1 MTEKHHLKHS
11 NLNFEEFRRR
21 ACDPSLSAEEK
32 IGFPDAYR
40 AGKGGAILNDIIA
53 KASNLTV
60 PGRRVLDIGIGCGE
74 LGASIAQYCKA
85 NGHSLT
91 AIDSPEMLANY
102 DSDVRK
108 IGGRFPEECEQA
120 LGDDVFDVI
129 IIYSVLQYV
138 FADQNIFAFV
148 DVCLSRL
155 ADGGQLLIGD
165 IPNTSMRKRFLA
177 SPAGL
182 RHHQA
187 SFDPNGS
194 PNVTFNVLEPKE
206 IDDGVLLG
214 VLARCRAAGFHA
226 FLLPQPMHL
235 PMANRREDMV
245 VIRP

>member
-40 AGKGGAILNDIIA
+40 AGKSGAILSDIIA
-53 KASNLTV
+53 KAPNLMA

-74 LGASIAQYCKA
+74 LGASIAQHCKDS
-85 NGHSLT
+85 GHHLT
-91 AIDSPEMLANY
+91 AIDSLEMLKDY

-120 LGDDVFDVI
+120 LGDEVFDVI

-138 FADQNIFAFV
+138 FADQNIFGFV
-148 DVCLSRL
+148 DACLSRL

-177 SPAGL
+177 SPSGL
-182 RHHQA
+182 RHHQMH
-187 SFDPNGS
+187 FDPNGS
-194 PNVTFNVLEPKE
+194 PDVSFNTLESKE

-214 VLARCRAAGFHA
+214 IVARCRAAGFHA
-226 FLLPQPMHL
+226 FLAPQPVHL
-235 PMANRREDMV
+235 PMANRREDLIV
-245 VIRP
+245 VRP